1 MTNRPK
7 ILGGLKA
14 EEFFNDYWQQQ
25 PLVIRNALSNLP
37 DLSADELAGL
47 ALEAEVESR
56 LIIEHPATAKWELFH
71 GPLTVQQ
78 LQTVP
83 PSHWTLLVQAVDHWE
98 PAVHALLD
106 HFNFLPR
113 WRLDDIMVSFAAD
126 QGGVGPHYDNYDVFL
141 LQTVGRRRWRIGQH
155 CDDSTELVTD
165 APLRLLKDF
174 EQHVEYL
181 LEPGDMLYLPP
192 RIAHWGIAE
201 GDCMT
206 YSIGFRAP
214 TAIELLDDLATEL
227 LADPDLK
234 TIPFTDPAL
243 DTRSANG
250 AIEPAYIDAVKNML
264 IAQLSDDTL
273 LANWFAR
280 FMTARKYPELELL
293 DSDLTDSGL
302 SDTSATSGENTP
314 AQDWQTA
321 LAGGQLLGW
330 HPASRCAVLNPE
342 ATPAPTASD
351 TLLGTAMTTVLAVD
365 GELYPTSRRLAGL
378 MSKQRQF
385 SARDLTDLTASETAL
400 LEQLLT
406 QGSLEVIEQ

>member
-1 MTNRPK
+1 MTNNPQ
-7 ILGGLKA
+7 ILGGLTT

-25 PLVIRNALSNLP
+25 PLVIRNALFNLP
-37 DLSADELAGL
+37 ELSADELAGL
-47 ALEAEVESR
+47 ALETEIESR
-56 LIIEHPATAKWELFH
+56 LIIEHPATATWELFH

-83 PSHWTLLVQAVDHWE
+83 SSHWTLLVQAVDHWE

-106 HFNFLPR
+106 HFDFLPR

-141 LQTVGRRRWRIGQH
+141 LQTLGRRRWRIGQH

-181 LEPGDMLYLPP
+181 LEPGDILYLPP
-192 RIAHWGIAE
+192 RVAHWGIAE

-227 LADPDLK
+227 LADPELK
-234 TIPFTDPAL
+234 TAPFTDPPL
-243 DTRSANG
+243 DTRPANG
-250 AIEPAYIDAVKNML
+250 AIAPAYIDAVKNML
-264 IAQLSDDTL
+264 IAQLSDNTL

-280 FMTARKYPELELL
+280 FMTARKYPELELPGFDSK
-293 DSDLTDSGL
+293 DSDT
-302 SDTSATSGENTP
+302 TTQNTP
-314 AQDWQTA
+314 AQDWRAA
-321 LAGGQLLGW
+321 LTRGQLLGW
-330 HPASRCAVLNPE
+330 HPASRCAVLNPQ
-342 ATPAPTASD
+342 ATPAPGGSA
-351 TLLGTAMTTVLAVD
+351 TLLGAPMTTVLAVD
-365 GELYPTSRRLAGL
+365 GELYQASPRLAGL

-385 SARDLTDLTASETAL
+385 SARDLIDLTASETAL

-406 QGSLEVIEQ
+406 QGSLEMVDRNR